1 MTTPV
6 SDDEIAQIKRM
17 NADGH
22 SLRDV
27 ARTLGRA
34 HSTISRIGARENLT
48 WARTGHTA
56 AATAAASADNKARR
70 VAIVSRLYGQAE
82 ALLDRL
88 DAAEYVFTT
97 TTGQGIETITLDEAP
112 AQEVKALVQS
122 ISSATASAAKLEAI
136 DSDQGAEGARSML
149 AGLAD
154 GLRAIAQQLP
164 DDEGAADQE
173 PAEDGDAQP

>member
-6 SDDEIAQIKRM
+6 SDDEIAQIRRM

-27 ARTLGRA
+27 ARTLGR
-34 HSTISRIGARENLT
+34 ISRVGAKEGLT

-70 VAIVSRLYGQAE
+70 VSIVARLYDQAE

-88 DAAEYVFTT
+88 EATEYTFTA
-97 TTGQGIETITLDEAP
+97 TTGQGIETITLAEPP

-122 ISSATASAAKLEAI
+122 ISSAAASAAKLEQI

-149 AGLAD
+149 AGLAE
-154 GLRAIAQQLP
+154 GLRRVAASLP
-164 DDEGAADQE
+164 EDE
-173 PAEDGDAQP
+173 PAAEDDGAGDA